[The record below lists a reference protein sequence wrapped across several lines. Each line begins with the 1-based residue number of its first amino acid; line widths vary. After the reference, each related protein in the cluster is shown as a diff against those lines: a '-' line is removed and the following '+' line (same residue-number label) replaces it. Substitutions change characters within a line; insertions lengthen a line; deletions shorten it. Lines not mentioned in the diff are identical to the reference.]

1 MDAKIQIAVNI
12 IKREFATALS
22 EKEIAESVNLSP
34 SRFGRRFKRET
45 GKTFKAFLLAVQMTK
60 AQDMLFSDATLEV
73 KEVADDVGYRD
84 RSMQAFSR
92 DFKKY
97 WGYPPSRC
105 LKSVAQAA

>member
-12 IKREFATALS
+12 IKREFAGVLS
-22 EKEIAESVNLSP
+22 ERGIAESVRLSP

-45 GKTFKAFLLAVQMTK
+45 GQTFKAFLLAVCMTK
-60 AQDMLFSDATLEV
+60 AREMLLSDPTLPI
-73 KEVADDVGYRD
+73 KEVADKVGYKHR
-84 RSMQAFSR
+84 RMQAFTR

-105 LKSVAQAA
+105 LVWFAQAA